1 MRTEKGGRKAPFGAP
16 LPPSDPMSFLPPSRI
31 SRTPMPTR
39 TRTNGHAPS
48 TPMDVEALFGTN
60 TFGLAEMKSRL
71 PKSVYK
77 TLLAT
82 IEKSEAFD
90 ESVADAVALAMKEW
104 AVEKGATHYTHWFQP
119 LTGRTAEKHDSFI
132 TPNAGGGA
140 VAEFSGKNLIQGEP
154 DASSFPGGGL
164 RATFEARGYTAYDPT
179 SPAFIMEHEG
189 GATLC
194 IPTAF
199 ASWTGEA
206 LDHKIPLL
214 RSMEA
219 LNQQARRAL
228 ALLGDDVARVTATC
242 GSEQEYFLVDA
253 AYFEARPDLLVA
265 GRTLVGAAPPR
276 GQEFDD
282 HYFGS
287 IPERI
292 LAFMNAAE
300 EELYKL
306 GVPVATRH
314 NEVAPG
320 QYEFAPVFENANVA
334 ADHQQLV
341 MMVLQRTARRYG
353 LACLLHEKPFAGING
368 SGKHVNFSMGTD
380 TGVNLLEPGDTPHD
394 NLRFLFFCTAVVQ
407 AVHRHQ
413 DLLRASI
420 ATASNDHRL
429 GANEAPPAIISIFL
443 GDQLSDVFEQITADG
458 EATESKPSGF
468 LGLGSPVLPTL
479 PRHAGDR
486 NRTSPFAFTG
496 NKFEFRAVGS
506 SQSVSFPMTVLN
518 TIVAEAI
525 DDLATKLEAKVSRRA
540 SRAKLRAAVKE
551 VIADSIR
558 EHTKIVFNGD
568 GYSDAWHREAVEAR
582 GLLNLATTPEA
593 LATLTD
599 PKNVEVF
606 EAYGVLNRAELQ
618 SRKEI
623 LSEQYALT
631 INVEAA
637 TTESMAKTLV
647 LPAALRA
654 LADVGEAAE
663 AAEDL
668 GLDLSGAKALAAS
681 IVEPV
686 NALQKALGAL
696 HKARAA
702 AHTADDESAAMEAKV
717 LPAMAKVRAAC
728 DALEAE
734 VPADLWPL
742 PTYRE
747 MLFTGR

>member
-1 MRTEKGGRKAPFGAP
+1 
-16 LPPSDPMSFLPPSRI
+16 
-31 SRTPMPTR
+31 MPATL
-39 TRTNGHAPS
+39 TRTNGHAQ
-48 TPMDVEALFGTN
+48 MDVETLFGQN
-60 TFGLAEMKSRL
+60 TFGLTEMKSRL
-71 PKSVYK
+71 PKAVYK
-77 TLLAT
+77 RLLAT
-82 IEKSEAFD
+82 IEASEPFD
-90 ESVADAVALAMKEW
+90 ASVADAVALAMKEW

-140 VAEFSGKNLIQGEP
+140 VSEFSGKSLVQGEP

-179 SPAFIMEHEG
+179 SPAFIVEHNG
-189 GATLC
+189 SATLC

-219 LNQQARRAL
+219 LDTQARRAL
-228 ALLGDDVARVTATC
+228 ALLGDDAGRVTATC
-242 GSEQEYFLVDA
+242 GAEQEYFLVDE
-253 AYFEARPDLLVA
+253 AYFAERPDLQVA
-265 GRTLVGAAPPR
+265 GRTLLGAAPPR
-276 GQEFDD
+276 GQELDD

-287 IPERI
+287 IPERVM
-292 LAFMNAAE
+292 AFMNAVE
-300 EELYKL
+300 TELYRL

-320 QYEFAPVFENANVA
+320 QYEFAPIFENANVA
-334 ADHQQLV
+334 ADHQQL
-341 MMVLQRTARRYG
+341 MMMTLQRTARRFG
-353 LACLLHEKPFAGING
+353 LACLLHEKPFAGVNG
-368 SGKHVNFSMGTD
+368 SGKHVNWSMSTD
-380 TGVNLLEPGDTPHD
+380 AGNLLEPGDTPHK
-394 NLRFLFFCTAVVQ
+394 NLSFLFFCTAVVQ
-407 AVHRHQ
+407 AVHTHQ
-413 DLLRASI
+413 DLLRAAI
-420 ATASNDHRL
+420 ATAANDHRL

-518 TIVAEAI
+518 TITAQAI
-525 DDLATKLEAKVSRRA
+525 DDLATKLEAKVGKKRSEKA
-540 SRAKLRAAVKE
+540 LRAAVKE

-558 EHTKIVFNGD
+558 EHTAVVFNGD
-568 GYSDAWHREAVEAR
+568 GYSEAWHREAVEDR
-582 GLLNLATTPEA
+582 GLLNLRTTPEA

-599 PKNVEVF
+599 AKNVAVF
-606 EAYGVLNRAELQ
+606 EAYDVLSEAELE

-623 LSEQYALT
+623 LSEQFALT

-637 TTESMAKTLV
+637 TTEAMAKTLV

-654 LADVGEAAE
+654 LAELGEAAE

-668 GLDLSGAKALAAS
+668 GLDLSGSKALAKA
-681 IVEPV
+681 IVTPV
-686 NALQKALGAL
+686 NALQKALAAL
-696 HKARAA
+696 AKARAA
-702 AHTADDESAAMEAKV
+702 AHKAADESAAMQAKV
-717 LPAMAKVRAAC
+717 IPALAKVRAAC

-747 MLFTGR
+747 MLFSGK

>member
-1 MRTEKGGRKAPFGAP
+1 
-16 LPPSDPMSFLPPSRI
+16 
-31 SRTPMPTR
+31 MPTL
-39 TRTNGHAPS
+39 TNGHA
-48 TPMDVEALFGTN
+48 MVQDVEKTFGQN
-60 TFGLAEMKSRL
+60 TFGLSEMKSRL
-71 PKSVYK
+71 PKAVFK
-77 TLLAT
+77 KLTAT
-82 IEKSEAFD
+82 IDKGEPFD
-90 ESVADAVALAMKEW
+90 ETVADAVALAMKEW
-104 AVEKGATHYTHWFQP
+104 AVERGATHYTHWFQP

-140 VAEFSGKNLIQGEP
+140 VAEFSGKSLVQGEP

-179 SPAFIMEHEG
+179 SPAFLVEHNG
-189 GATLC
+189 SATLC

-214 RSMEA
+214 RSMNA
-219 LNQQARRAL
+219 LDTQASRAL
-228 ALLGDDVARVTATC
+228 DLLGEPVGRVYATC
-242 GSEQEYFLVDA
+242 GAEQEYFLIDEA
-253 AYFEARPDLLVA
+253 FFEERPDLLVA

-292 LAFMNAAE
+292 MAYMNAVEA
-300 EELYKL
+300 ELYSL

-320 QYEFAPVFENANVA
+320 QYEFAPIFENANVA
-334 ADHQQLV
+334 ADHQQV
-341 MMVLQRTARRYG
+341 MMMVLQRVAKRFG

-368 SGKHVNFSMGTD
+368 SGKHVNWSMSTS
-380 TGVNLLEPGDTPHD
+380 TGENLLDPGDTPHS

-407 AVHRHQ
+407 AVHTHQ

-420 ATASNDHRL
+420 ATAANDHRL
-429 GANEAPPAIISIFL
+429 GANEAPPAILSIFL
-443 GDQLSDVFEQITADG
+443 GDQLSDVFEQITATG
-458 EATESKPSGF
+458 TATESKQSGF

-506 SQSVSFPMTVLN
+506 SQSVSFPLTVLN

-525 DDLATKLEAKVSRRA
+525 DDLATKLD
-540 SRAKLRAAVKE
+540 AKLGKRPSKKALEAAVRE
-551 VIADSIR
+551 VITDSIR
-558 EHTKIVFNGD
+558 EHTKVVFNGD
-568 GYSDAWHREAVEAR
+568 GYSDAWHKEAVEER
-582 GLLNLATTPEA
+582 GLLNLKTTPDA

-599 PKNVEVF
+599 AKNVAVF
-606 EAYGVLNRAELQ
+606 EAYDVLTEAELE
-618 SRKEI
+618 SRKDI

-631 INVEAA
+631 LNVEAA
-637 TTESMAKTLV
+637 TTESMAKTMV
-647 LPAALRA
+647 LPAALRY
-654 LADVGEAAE
+654 LAEIGEGAE
-663 AAEDL
+663 SAEDL
-668 GLDLSGAKALAAS
+668 GLDTSGAKALAEG
-681 IVEPV
+681 VVTQV

-696 HKARAA
+696 AKARAA
-702 AHTADDESAAMEAKV
+702 AHKAADESMAMKDKV
-717 LPAMAKVRAAC
+717 IPALTKVRAAC
-728 DALEAE
+728 DALEKE

-742 PTYRE
+742 PTYRD
-747 MLFTGR
+747 MLFTGK

>member
-1 MRTEKGGRKAPFGAP
+1 M
-16 LPPSDPMSFLPPSRI
+16 PSSTL
-31 SRTPMPTR
+31 SRTAV
-39 TRTNGHAPS
+39 NGDGALRN
-48 TPMDVEALFGTN
+48 VEASFGQN

-77 TLLAT
+77 RLTAT
-82 IEKSEAFD
+82 IEKGEPFD

-104 AVEKGATHYTHWFQP
+104 AVERGATHYTHWFQP

-179 SPAFIMEHEG
+179 SPAFLVEHNG
-189 GATLC
+189 SATLC

-219 LNQQARRAL
+219 LNQQASRAL
-228 ALLGDDVARVTATC
+228 GLLGEEVGRVYATC
-242 GSEQEYFLVDA
+242 GSEQEYFLVDE
-253 AYFEARPDLLVA
+253 AYFEDRPDLLVA

-292 LAFMNAAE
+292 MAYMNAVEA
-300 EELYKL
+300 ELYAL
-306 GVPVATRH
+306 GIPVATRH

-320 QYEFAPVFENANVA
+320 QYEIAPVFENANVA
-334 ADHQQLV
+334 ADHQQL
-341 MMVLQRTARRYG
+341 MMMTLQRVAKRYG
-353 LACLLHEKPFAGING
+353 LVCLLHEKPFAGING
-368 SGKHVNFSMGTD
+368 SGKHVNWSMSTD
-380 TGVNLLEPGDTPHD
+380 TGLNLLDPGDTPHK
-394 NLRFLFFCTAVVQ
+394 NLQFLFFCTAVIQ
-407 AVHRHQ
+407 AVHIHQ

-420 ATASNDHRL
+420 ATAANDHRL

-443 GDQLSDVFEQITADG
+443 GDQLSDVYEQITASG
-458 EATESKPSGF
+458 KATESKASGF

-506 SQSVSFPMTVLN
+506 SQSVSFPLTVLN

-525 DDLATKLEAKVSRRA
+525 DDLATKLEG
-540 SRAKLRAAVKE
+540 KLGKKRSKKAVQEAVQE
-551 VIADSIR
+551 VITDSIR
-558 EHTKIVFNGD
+558 EHTAVVFNGD
-568 GYSDAWHREAVEAR
+568 GYSDAWHREAVEER
-582 GLLNLATTPEA
+582 GLLNLKTTPDA
-593 LATLTD
+593 LATLTAE
-599 PKNVEVF
+599 KNAAVF
-606 EAYGVLNRAELQ
+606 ERYDVLTAPELE
-618 SRKEI
+618 SRKDI

-631 INVEAA
+631 LNVEAA

-647 LPAALRA
+647 LPAALRY
-654 LADVGEAAE
+654 LTEIGEAASLTD
-663 AAEDL
+663 DL
-668 GLDLSGAKALAAS
+668 GLDTSGAKETAGA
-681 IVEPV
+681 VVDHV
-686 NALQKALGAL
+686 NALRKALGTLSKARTAA
-696 HKARAA
+696 HKAK
-702 AHTADDESAAMEAKV
+702 DESLAMKDKV
-717 LPAMAKVRAAC
+717 VPAMATVREAC
-728 DALEAE
+728 DALEKE

-742 PTYRE
+742 PTYRD
-747 MLFTGR
+747 MLFTGK

>member
-1 MRTEKGGRKAPFGAP
+1 
-16 LPPSDPMSFLPPSRI
+16 
-31 SRTPMPTR
+31 MPTL
-39 TRTNGHAPS
+39 TNGHA
-48 TPMDVEALFGTN
+48 MVQDVEKTFGQN
-60 TFGLAEMKSRL
+60 TFGLSEMKSRL
-71 PKSVYK
+71 PKAVFK
-77 TLLAT
+77 KLTAT
-82 IEKSEAFD
+82 IDKGEPFD
-90 ESVADAVALAMKEW
+90 ETVADAVALAMKEW
-104 AVEKGATHYTHWFQP
+104 AVERGATHYTHWFQP

-140 VAEFSGKNLIQGEP
+140 VAEFSGKSLVQGEP

-179 SPAFIMEHEG
+179 SPAFLVEHNG
-189 GATLC
+189 SATLC

-214 RSMEA
+214 RSMNA
-219 LNQQARRAL
+219 LDTQASRAL
-228 ALLGDDVARVTATC
+228 ELLGEPVGRVYATC
-242 GSEQEYFLVDA
+242 GAEQEYFLVDEA
-253 AYFEARPDLLVA
+253 FFEERPDLLVA

-292 LAFMNAAE
+292 MAYMNAVEA
-300 EELYKL
+300 ELYSL

-320 QYEFAPVFENANVA
+320 QYEFAPIFENANVA
-334 ADHQQLV
+334 ADHQQV
-341 MMVLQRTARRYG
+341 MMMVLQRVAKRFG

-368 SGKHVNFSMGTD
+368 SGKHVNWSMSTS
-380 TGVNLLEPGDTPHD
+380 TGENLLDPGDTPHS

-407 AVHRHQ
+407 AVHTHQ

-420 ATASNDHRL
+420 ATAANDHRL
-429 GANEAPPAIISIFL
+429 GANEAPPAILSIFL
-443 GDQLSDVFEQITADG
+443 GDQLSDVFEQITATG
-458 EATESKPSGF
+458 TATESKQSGF

-506 SQSVSFPMTVLN
+506 SQSVSFPLTVLN

-525 DDLATKLEAKVSRRA
+525 DDLATKLD
-540 SRAKLRAAVKE
+540 AKLGKRPSKKALEAAVRE
-551 VIADSIR
+551 VITDSIR
-558 EHTKIVFNGD
+558 EHTKVVFNGD
-568 GYSDAWHREAVEAR
+568 GYSDAWHKEAVEER
-582 GLLNLATTPEA
+582 GLLNLKTTPDA

-599 PKNVEVF
+599 AKNVAVF
-606 EAYGVLNRAELQ
+606 EAYDVLTEAELE
-618 SRKEI
+618 SRKDI

-631 INVEAA
+631 LNVEAA
-637 TTESMAKTLV
+637 TTESMAKTMV
-647 LPAALRA
+647 LPAALRY
-654 LADVGEAAE
+654 LAEIGEGAE
-663 AAEDL
+663 SAEDL
-668 GLDLSGAKALAAS
+668 GLDTSGAKALAEG
-681 IVEPV
+681 VVTQV

-696 HKARAA
+696 AKARAA
-702 AHTADDESAAMEAKV
+702 AHKATDESMAMKDKV
-717 LPAMAKVRAAC
+717 IPALTKVRAAC
-728 DALEAE
+728 DALEKE

-742 PTYRE
+742 PTYRD
-747 MLFTGR
+747 MLFTGK

>member
-1 MRTEKGGRKAPFGAP
+1 
-16 LPPSDPMSFLPPSRI
+16 
-31 SRTPMPTR
+31 MPTL
-39 TRTNGHAPS
+39 TRPTMNGNGHPAPS
-48 TPMDVEALFGTN
+48 ALQDVEALFGQN
-60 TFGLAEMKSRL
+60 TFGLAEMKTRL
-71 PKSVYK
+71 PKAVYK
-77 TLLAT
+77 RLTAT
-82 IEKSEAFD
+82 IEDGEPFD
-90 ESVADAVALAMKEW
+90 ETVADAVALAMKEW
-104 AVEKGATHYTHWFQP
+104 AVERGATHYTHWFQP

-179 SPAFIMEHEG
+179 SPAFLVEHNG
-189 GATLC
+189 SATLC

-214 RSMEA
+214 RSLEA
-219 LNQQARRAL
+219 LNRQASRAL
-228 ALLGDDVARVTATC
+228 ALLDDDATRVSATC
-242 GSEQEYFLVDA
+242 GSEQEYFLVA
-253 AYFEARPDLLVA
+253 EEYVALRPDLQIA

-292 LAFMNAAE
+292 LAYMNAVE
-300 EELYKL
+300 LELYKL

-320 QYEFAPVFENANVA
+320 QYEFAPIFEDANVA
-334 ADHQQLV
+334 ADHQQL
-341 MMVLQRTARRYG
+341 MMMTLQRVAPQFG
-353 LACLLHEKPFAGING
+353 LVCLLHEKPFAGING
-368 SGKHVNFSMGTD
+368 SGKHVNWSMSTD
-380 TGVNLLEPGDTPHD
+380 TGENLLEPGDTPHS

-407 AVHRHQ
+407 AVHLHQ

-420 ATASNDHRL
+420 ATAANDHRL
-429 GANEAPPAIISIFL
+429 GANEAPPAILSIFL
-443 GDQLSDVFEQITADG
+443 GEQLSHVFEQITATG

-468 LGLGSPVLPTL
+468 LGLGTPVLPTL

-506 SQSVSFPMTVLN
+506 SQSVSFPLTVLN

-525 DDLATKLEAKVSRRA
+525 DDLATKLD
-540 SRAKLRAAVKE
+540 AKLGKRPSKKALEAAVRE
-551 VIADSIR
+551 VITDSIR
-558 EHTKIVFNGD
+558 EHTKVVFNGD
-568 GYSDAWHREAVEAR
+568 GYSEAWHREAVTER
-582 GLLNLATTPEA
+582 GLLNLKTTPEA
-593 LATLTD
+593 LAALPT
-599 PKNVEVF
+599 
-606 EAYGVLNRAELQ
+606 EANAALFAAYDV
-618 SRKEI
+618 
-623 LSEQYALT
+623 LSEPELASRADILTEQYVLT

-637 TTESMAKTLV
+637 TTESMARTLV
-647 LPAALRA
+647 LPAAIRY
-654 LADVGEAAE
+654 LAELGEAAQ
-663 AAEDL
+663 ALGDL
-668 GLDLSGAKALAAS
+668 GLGDDGTRATARDVA
-681 IVEPV
+681 EQV
-686 NALQKALGAL
+686 NALRTTAGAL
-696 HKARAA
+696 AEARHA
-702 AHTADDESAAMEAKV
+702 AHQADDEAVAMQAEV
-717 LPAMAKVRAAC
+717 IPAMAAVRAAC
-728 DALEAE
+728 DALEAH

-747 MLFTGR
+747 MMFSGR

>member
-1 MRTEKGGRKAPFGAP
+1 
-16 LPPSDPMSFLPPSRI
+16 
-31 SRTPMPTR
+31 MPTL
-39 TRTNGHAPS
+39 TNGHA
-48 TPMDVEALFGTN
+48 MVQDVEKTFGQN
-60 TFGLAEMKSRL
+60 TFGLSEMKSRL
-71 PKSVYK
+71 PKAVFK
-77 TLLAT
+77 KLPAT
-82 IEKSEAFD
+82 IDKGEPFD
-90 ESVADAVALAMKEW
+90 ETVADAVALAMKEW
-104 AVEKGATHYTHWFQP
+104 AVERGATHYTHWFQP

-140 VAEFSGKNLIQGEP
+140 VAEFSGKSLVQGEP

-179 SPAFIMEHEG
+179 SPAFLVEHNG
-189 GATLC
+189 SATLC

-214 RSMEA
+214 RSMNA
-219 LNQQARRAL
+219 LDTQASRAL
-228 ALLGDDVARVTATC
+228 ELLGEPVGRVYATC
-242 GSEQEYFLVDA
+242 GAEQEYFLVDEA
-253 AYFEARPDLLVA
+253 FFEERPDLLVA

-292 LAFMNAAE
+292 MAYMNAVEA
-300 EELYKL
+300 ELYSL

-320 QYEFAPVFENANVA
+320 QYEFAPIFENANVA
-334 ADHQQLV
+334 ADHQQV
-341 MMVLQRTARRYG
+341 MMMVLQRVAKRFG

-368 SGKHVNFSMGTD
+368 SGKHVNWSMSTS
-380 TGVNLLEPGDTPHD
+380 TGENLLDPGDTPHS

-407 AVHRHQ
+407 AVHTHQ

-420 ATASNDHRL
+420 ATAANDHRL
-429 GANEAPPAIISIFL
+429 GANEAPPAILSIFL
-443 GDQLSDVFEQITADG
+443 GDQLSDVFEQITATG
-458 EATESKPSGF
+458 TATESKQSGF

-506 SQSVSFPMTVLN
+506 SQSVSFPLTVLN

-525 DDLATKLEAKVSRRA
+525 DDLATKLD
-540 SRAKLRAAVKE
+540 AKLGKRPSKKALEAAVRE
-551 VIADSIR
+551 VITDSIR
-558 EHTKIVFNGD
+558 EHTKVVFNGD
-568 GYSDAWHREAVEAR
+568 GYSDAWHKEAVEER
-582 GLLNLATTPEA
+582 GLLNLKTTPDA

-599 PKNVEVF
+599 AKNVAVF
-606 EAYGVLNRAELQ
+606 EAYDVLTEAELE
-618 SRKEI
+618 SRKDI

-631 INVEAA
+631 LNVEAA
-637 TTESMAKTLV
+637 TTESMAKTMV
-647 LPAALRA
+647 LPAALRY
-654 LADVGEAAE
+654 LAEIGEGAE
-663 AAEDL
+663 SAEDL
-668 GLDLSGAKALAAS
+668 GLDTSGAKALAEG
-681 IVEPV
+681 VVTQV

-696 HKARAA
+696 AKARAA
-702 AHTADDESAAMEAKV
+702 AHKATDESMAMKDKV
-717 LPAMAKVRAAC
+717 IPALTKVRAAC
-728 DALEAE
+728 DALEKE

-742 PTYRE
+742 PTYRD
-747 MLFTGR
+747 MLFTGK